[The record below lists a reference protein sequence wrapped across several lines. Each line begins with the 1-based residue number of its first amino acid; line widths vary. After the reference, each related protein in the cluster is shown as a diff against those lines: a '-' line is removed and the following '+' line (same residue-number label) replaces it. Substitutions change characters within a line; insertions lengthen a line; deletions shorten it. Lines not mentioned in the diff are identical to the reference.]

1 MAREKGTGTLQLEK
15 SGRYTARVS
24 INGRVI
30 SRSTGTTDRGKA
42 EEFLNRFLAPFGR
55 GKERVP
61 LADVWR
67 LYEMSPYRREIAKST
82 LGNKKTVW
90 RKFANW
96 LAKNHLE
103 IKKLQDVT
111 QEAVAEYL
119 MLMRSDNS
127 ASTYNSNICI
137 LREIFRVLAGKAGL
151 IDDPWEGVVLRS
163 DDSVS
168 RRELT
173 VSEVERLY
181 EAAARHGAEWERL
194 LVTGIY
200 TGLRLGD
207 CCCLRW
213 DCVKMDRRIIQVI
226 PQKTKKHRRGRPV
239 TIPIHS
245 VLMAELEA
253 TPAEERKGYVNTTI
267 ADFYMH
273 NQYRLSEGLRQ
284 IFKAANIQMSFRV
297 EGRRRKCVLASFH
310 SLRHTFVS
318 LSANAGV
325 PIPVVQS
332 IVGHC
337 STAMTQHYYHENE
350 AVLRQAVDAIPAIGK
365 TAVEANTAISNHL
378 HTGGAE
384 ATPAAQPPASASTA
398 VATKAKGSIP
408 ARLKRLDKLLA
419 QGVITSDEHTQI
431 RCRILSEL

>member
-1 MAREKGTGTLQLEK
+1 MAREKGAGTLQLEK
-15 SGRYTARVS
+15 SGRYTARVC
-24 INGRVI
+24 INGRVF
-30 SRSTGTTDRGKA
+30 SRSTGTSDREKA

-67 LYEMSPYRREIAKST
+67 LYEMSPYRRDIAKST
-82 LGNKKTVW
+82 LSNKKTVW
-90 RKFANW
+90 FKFAKW
-96 LAKNHLE
+96 LGENHME

-119 MLMRSDNS
+119 MLMRSYNS

-137 LREIFRVLAGKAGL
+137 LREIFRVLSGKAGM
-151 IDDPWEGVVLRS
+151 IDDPWESVVLRT
-163 DDSVS
+163 DDSIS

-173 VSEVERLY
+173 ISEVERLY
-181 EAAARHGAEWERL
+181 EAAEKQGPEWKL
-194 LVTGIY
+194 LFATGIY

-213 DCVKMDRRIIQVI
+213 DCVKMDRLIIQVI
-226 PQKTKKHRRGRPV
+226 PQKTKKHMHGRPV
-239 TIPIHS
+239 TIPIHG
-245 VLMAELEA
+245 VLMAELSAVPEG
-253 TPAEERKGYVNTTI
+253 ERKGFVNPVV

-297 EGRRRKCVLASFH
+297 EGRQRKCVLASFH

-325 PIPVVQS
+325 PIPIVQS
-332 IVGHC
+332 IVGHS

-350 AVLRQAVDAIPAIGK
+350 AVLRQAVDAIPAIGSATTVNNSKQK
-365 TAVEANTAISNHL
+365 TEGASPQQTVSPSNGDVPKGR
-378 HTGGAE
+378 GGI
-384 ATPAAQPPASASTA
+384 T
-398 VATKAKGSIP
+398 
-408 ARLKRLDKLLA
+408 ARLKRLDKLLSK
-419 QGVITSDEHTQI
+419 GVITPEEWEQN
-431 RCRILSEL
+431 RKRILSEI